1 MGNRRR
7 SGGRG
12 RCFQFSG
19 FLSIWELNI
28 LAATLDGAGVL
39 PGELRVDLF
48 QLAFINRHFIR
59 AMGAIDGENSIREFG
74 RLIFHNELT
83 LNEANAGYPVGR
95 GKITV

>member
-1 MGNRRR
+1 MA
-7 SGGRG
+7 SK
-12 RCFQFSG
+12 
-19 FLSIWELNI
+19 
-28 LAATLDGAGVL
+28 
-39 PGELRVDLF
+39 LRIDLL

-83 LNEANAGYPVGR
+83 LNKINAGCPVGR